1 MYDAGTKEDTA
12 PGTGPDQKPVQ
23 GPMATDV
30 GPAEDEPIQL
40 AEERYSDF
48 DIPDAEDVIA
58 VTVAPK

>member
-1 MYDAGTKEDTA
+1 
-12 PGTGPDQKPVQ
+12 
-23 GPMATDV
+23 MAMDV
-30 GPAEDEPIQL
+30 GPAEDESIQL